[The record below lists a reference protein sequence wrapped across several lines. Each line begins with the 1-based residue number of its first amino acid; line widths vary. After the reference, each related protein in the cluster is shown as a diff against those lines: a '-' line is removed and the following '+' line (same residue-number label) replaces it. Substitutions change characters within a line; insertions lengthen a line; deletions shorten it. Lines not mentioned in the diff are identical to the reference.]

1 MDHFIVP
8 PPGRNRS
15 VLLPAIHTFI
25 IPTPIAFI
33 FWVLLPIVDTK
44 LVPVAKTFFTMLTL
58 KRPSVWF
65 ATYLNMQFIP
75 GLLSKN
81 LFAILAYN
89 CRIVLFRLFVMF
101 VQLVFGYFRFLID
114 AIVATLNIAI
124 IQVSTLMNCPIMP
137 PQSKPI
143 DSNVPAMFRRTVV
156 KKHIPRTL
164 PIIILMKYSNVT
176 FQIII

>member
-1 MDHFIVP
+1 MP

-15 VLLPAIHTFI
+15 VLLPALHTFI

-33 FWVLLPIVDTK
+33 FRVLLPIVDTK

-89 CRIVLFRLFVMF
+89 CGIVLFRLFVMF
-101 VQLVFGYFRFLID
+101 VPTCVWVFPFPHRCHSCNLEHRNNTSIYLDEFDL
-114 AIVATLNIAI
+114 
-124 IQVSTLMNCPIMP
+124 
-137 PQSKPI
+137 
-143 DSNVPAMFRRTVV
+143 
-156 KKHIPRTL
+156 
-164 PIIILMKYSNVT
+164 
-176 FQIII
+176 